1 MYLHTRNE
9 RKGKNKEK
17 EEALVGNK
25 VWGERVAAS
34 DDD

>member
-1 MYLHTRNE
+1 MYLYTRNE
-9 RKGKNKEK
+9 RKRKNKEK
-17 EEALVGNK
+17 EEALVGK